1 MDSAESTKNT
11 EKSTEKP
18 IILVTQGSKK
28 EPTKPNLAHLLII
41 RSGALGDVLM
51 TTPLLRALRKGLPHT
66 RITYLVGKWSASVLN
81 NNPNIDEIMTFDE
94 EMIFNKNYDEWL
106 VSKRI
111 PSIQTDTGGVS
122 KRIPLLV
129 SKRIPKKDRLK
140 IRTKDINTVATEVTT
155 GHDEINPILEMFQ
168 MKINPTINYGN
179 KTQRQAVTDLLALMG
194 FEKLTRTIDYVVS
207 IRSEAFAPTITTPYQ
222 LKEKLAQLIN
232 YQQKQ
237 SSKSALIASI

>member
-1 MDSAESTKNT
+1 MASPQLENGYAQISNEILEAFAKVSSLGSESFQVLALVLRYTYGFHRKEAEMSINFIANGTGIKRNNVIRATKRLVSKRILLHD
-11 EKSTEKP
+11 KS
-18 IILVTQGSKK
+18 S
-28 EPTKPNLAHLLII
+28 
-41 RSGALGDVLM
+41 
-51 TTPLLRALRKGLPHT
+51 
-66 RITYLVGKWSASVLN
+66 
-81 NNPNIDEIMTFDE
+81 
-94 EMIFNKNYDEWL
+94 MIFNKNYDEWL